1 MQAFVTGGTGFI
13 GGRVIHKLRNR
24 GAEVVALVRSPR
36 KATALR
42 ELGCDL
48 VEGDLA
54 SAASLRSGMKDCHA
68 AFHIAAIYEV
78 GIPVSAREA
87 MYEANVRGTERVFGA
102 AVETGVGRIIYVS
115 TANVFGNT
123 RNRVVDETYRRP
135 DNRFLSYYDET
146 KYLAHMAAEERIAA
160 GVPIVIVQPGQVY
173 GPGDHSLVGDIIDQV
188 RTGRLKIRMFPD
200 LGFNLVHVDDV
211 ADGILLANERGK
223 VGEAYV
229 LGGQLARMGEVIDL
243 VARLSGRSAPRATMP
258 AGLMKLAIPFGSV
271 VGPMLGFP
279 PNLREVIAAAA
290 GVTYWASDA
299 KARRDLGYAPR
310 DLETG
315 IHQTLA
321 ASMNVT

>member
-1 MQAFVTGGTGFI
+1 
-13 GGRVIHKLRNR
+13 
-24 GAEVVALVRSPR
+24 
-36 KATALR
+36 
-42 ELGCDL
+42 
-48 VEGDLA
+48 
-54 SAASLRSGMKDCHA
+54 
-68 AFHIAAIYEV
+68 
-78 GIPVSAREA
+78 
-87 MYEANVRGTERVFGA
+87 
-102 AVETGVGRIIYVS
+102 
-115 TANVFGNT
+115 
-123 RNRVVDETYRRP
+123 
-135 DNRFLSYYDET
+135 
-146 KYLAHMAAEERIAA
+146 
-160 GVPIVIVQPGQVY
+160 
-173 GPGDHSLVGDIIDQV
+173 LVGDIIDQV